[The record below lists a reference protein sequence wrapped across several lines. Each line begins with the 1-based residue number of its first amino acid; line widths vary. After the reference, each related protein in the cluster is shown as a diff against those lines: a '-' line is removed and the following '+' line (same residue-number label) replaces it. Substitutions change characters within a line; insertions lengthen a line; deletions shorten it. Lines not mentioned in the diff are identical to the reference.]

1 MTDYDFILNEITY
14 SFSSVT
20 TFENCPYGFK
30 LAYIDAESREDNYW
44 GQRGSLMHEVLEK
57 YYSNELDFF
66 ELSEYY
72 RKRYGDTITTTL
84 PPFIKTDYF
93 SEDIKFLDNL
103 YFDMDQYEIIKVE
116 EKQDLFLSN
125 GTKATY
131 IADLILKDLTNN
143 EIVIVDHKTANP
155 FKNKKLDKKKMI
167 GYEKQLNLYAFFVE
181 RTKNILVDRLEI
193 WFTKKNYKHLVPCT
207 ETSKTAAHNWFINS
221 IEKIKNET
229 EFAPNQ
235 KKSNKFFCQHLCG
248 TGNICTYRPK

>member
-103 YFDMDQYEIIKVE
+103 YFDMDQYEIIEVE

-131 IADLILKDLTNN
+131 IADLILKDLTN
-143 EIVIVDHKTANP
+143 I
-155 FKNKKLDKKKMI
+155 
-167 GYEKQLNLYAFFVE
+167 
-181 RTKNILVDRLEI
+181 
-193 WFTKKNYKHLVPCT
+193 
-207 ETSKTAAHNWFINS
+207 
-221 IEKIKNET
+221 
-229 EFAPNQ
+229 
-235 KKSNKFFCQHLCG
+235 
-248 TGNICTYRPK
+248 